1 MAGLLLSQRLDGEVI
16 VVIGNTAVAWTR
28 IKRVLSLGAQKVFFI
43 AESISESTSK
53 AQYEDFIA
61 RGVLELID
69 RSFTVEDL
77 TTLGREEVN
86 NVVDRIFDTTATDDA
101 TYKACRR
108 LRIPINTTDRKELS
122 TFTLLSTHETGNFQM
137 GVTTNGQGCRL
148 ANRLKRHIVTTLPPN
163 VEDICN
169 KVGEIRRKI
178 MEEDKTEPSHG
189 EIDDDSEQSAQFN
202 TLISES
208 HPTEKQKQ
216 TERSRYLNQIVEYF
230 PLHQLSTIDLDDAVK
245 NFNHAKAASSIKT
258 SQNTGS
264 ISLIGAGPGHAS
276 FLTTGA
282 LEEINS
288 ADLILADKLVPSQV
302 LDLIPKHTEVFIA
315 RKFPGNAERAQEELL
330 EIGLAA
336 LHEGKRVIRLKQGD
350 PFIFGRGGEEV
361 TFFRANGYHPRIVPG
376 LTSALA
382 APLLAN
388 IPATQRNISD
398 QFLVCTGT
406 GRKGVLPNLPEW
418 VPTRTTVVLMG
429 LHRVRELS
437 DDLINN
443 LKWPAEVPCCVVERA
458 SCPDQ
463 RIIRSKLCHIA
474 DAIEEIGSRPPGLLI
489 IGHSCEVLEKP
500 RNDSLWT
507 VEEGFTP

>member
-1 MAGLLLSQRLDGEVI
+1 MTGLLLSQRLDGENI
-16 VVIGNTAVAWTR
+16 LVIGNTAVSWTR
-28 IKRVLSLGAQKVFFI
+28 IKRILSLGAQKVIVI
-43 AESISESTSK
+43 AEGISESASK
-53 AQYEDFIA
+53 AQYEGAIA
-61 RGVLELID
+61 RGVLELIEK
-69 RSFTVEDL
+69 SFTLADL
-77 TTLGREEVN
+77 TTFGREEVDH
-86 NVVDRIFDTTATDDA
+86 VVDRVFDNAAIDDT
-101 TYKACRR
+101 TYKACRK
-108 LRIPINTTDRKELS
+108 LRIPINTTDRKDLS
-122 TFTLLSTHETGNFQM
+122 TFTLLSTHETGNFQF

-148 ANRLKRHIVTTLPPN
+148 ANRLKRHIVMGLPPN
-163 VEDICN
+163 VEEICN
-169 KVGEIRRKI
+169 RIGELRRKI
-178 MEEDKTEPSHG
+178 MDEDKTELSHG
-189 EIDDDSEQSAQFN
+189 EVDDDTEQSAQFN
-202 TLISES
+202 TLISETN
-208 HPTEKQKQ
+208 PTDKQKR

-230 PLHQLSTIDLDDAVK
+230 PLSQLASIDLDDAIQNFHKVK
-245 NFNHAKAASSIKT
+245 TAANIKISQSS
-258 SQNTGS
+258 GS

-282 LEEINS
+282 LDEINS
-288 ADLILADKLVPSQV
+288 ADLVLADKLVPSQV

-330 EIGLAA
+330 EIGLAS
-336 LHEGKRVIRLKQGD
+336 LKEGKKVIRLKQGD

-361 TFFRANGYHPRIVPG
+361 TFFRANGYEPRIVPG

-429 LHRVRELS
+429 LHRIRELS

-443 LKWPAEVPCCVVERA
+443 LKWPATVPCCVVERA

-500 RNDSLWT
+500 RSDRQWS